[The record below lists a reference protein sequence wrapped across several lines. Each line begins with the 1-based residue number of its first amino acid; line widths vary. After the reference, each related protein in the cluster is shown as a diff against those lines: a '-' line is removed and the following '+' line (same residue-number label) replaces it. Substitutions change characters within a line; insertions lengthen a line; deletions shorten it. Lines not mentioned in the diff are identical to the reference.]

1 MVVCGRRWGKTA
13 AALQM
18 VLRGHGTHR
27 GHRRGAVDGAK
38 IWWVAPDYPTL
49 EEVIWPDLMKAVKGV
64 TVRKPNQQAHRVELM
79 GGGMITLKS
88 ASDPDKLVGVGLD
101 GLVMDEAADIAPEAW
116 RESLR
121 ATIADK
127 QGWATFISTPNG
139 HNWFHDLFET
149 AGVDS
154 THEWEAWQRPSRDNP
169 LMTEAELRSAEID
182 SGPQFYQQ
190 EYEAQFTDVA
200 GAEFPG
206 ECFGSFLW
214 IDDDRWPRQE
224 EFQFHVL
231 ALDPSKGKTDKA
243 DDSAFV
249 KLSLHQSGVM
259 YIDAEIDLMHL
270 GTLASRT
277 LEICREFNP
286 VAVGIEAVQFQELL
300 GIHVAAEATRVG
312 RPISVWHIDH
322 TMNKHARI
330 RSTLTQFVMRKEF
343 RFRRSSRGARKL
355 VSQLQEFP
363 KAKHDDGP
371 DALEMAVSLARMI
384 HSGPSGESHW
394 RMEAA

>member
-1 MVVCGRRWGKTA
+1 VCGRRWGKTA

-18 VLRGHGTHR
+18 VLRGHGSHR
-27 GHRRGAVDGAK
+27 GHRRGAIDGAK

-49 EEVIWPDLMKAVKGV
+49 EEVIWPDLVKAVKGV
-64 TVRKPNQQAHRVELM
+64 TTRKPNQQSHRVELI

-88 ASDPDKLVGVGLD
+88 ASDPEKLVGVGLD
-101 GLVMDEAADIAPEAW
+101 GLVIDEAALVAAQAW
-116 RESLR
+116 QKSLR

-127 QGWATFISTPNG
+127 EGWATFISTPNG
-139 HNWFHDLFET
+139 RNWFFDLFES
-149 AGVDS
+149 AGADM
-154 THEWEAWQRPSRDNP
+154 TGQWEAWQRSSRDNP
-169 LMTEAELRSAEID
+169 LMSEAELRSAEQD
-182 SGPQFYQQ
+182 TTPQLYQQ
-190 EYEAQFTDVA
+190 EYEAQFTDLA

-214 IDDDRWPRQE
+214 VDDDRWPRPE

-259 YIDAEIDLMHL
+259 YVDAEIDLMHL
-270 GTLASRT
+270 GKLTERT
-277 LEICREFNP
+277 LEISREFNP

-300 GIHVAAEATRVG
+300 GIHIDAEARRVG
-312 RPISVWHIDH
+312 WPLNVWHIDH
-322 TMNKHARI
+322 TTNKHARI
-330 RSTLTQFVMRKEF
+330 RSTLTHHVMHKEF

-355 VSQLQEFP
+355 VAQLQEFP

-371 DALEMAVSLARMI
+371 DALEMAVSLARRI
-384 HSGPSGESHW
+384 HSGESQDAHW
-394 RMEAA
+394 RMEAV